1 MKYYK
6 KVLASFLVILM
17 LSSVFS
23 TGATATDMLG
33 VVSAVDNIETHED
46 HSAITGQALDAAIT
60 AAEEEMSKD
69 EFFEYFSSLPGTTT
83 ENEYDAFL
91 AEQSQ
96 AITRIRNGEAQAG
109 DEELAAFD
117 YREYYYDLKELSES
131 ELSYLGY
138 DQNRINIIKNFQGSD
153 AEIRRAS
160 ADVSG
165 TVLIIHS
172 QINDNSSSK
181 SELKMSCCLLS
192 NIACPAAKSG
202 STQVSIT
209 GFVIIPVHTSDTIL
223 CSKGRLAVAT
233 KIKSQEFNSTA

>member
-131 ELSYLGY
+131 ELAYLGY

-160 ADVSG
+160 SIMDFVLSIQEDAVSYG
-165 TVLIIHS
+165 YDEKLMTV
-172 QINDNSSSK
+172 
-181 SELKMSCCLLS
+181 
-192 NIACPAAKSG
+192 
-202 STQVSIT
+202 
-209 GFVIIPVHTSDTIL
+209 
-223 CSKGRLAVAT
+223 
-233 KIKSQEFNSTA
+233 